1 MCVHWF
7 SPLWGDTIDLAVIS
21 WKICQC
27 GDQKKKKKSR
37 KAPILKVLTTY
48 CTCLCVCV
56 PKVSLHTLSSHGDV
70 FQFGEQTAR
79 KAQNMNACNI
89 LEVSLTFLEL
99 ADSCMCKCVLVFI
112 NMWGDMTVHRAMIF
126 FFYVLSGPFHW
137 CQTWTYKNLARNSA
151 KKCCA
156 LSYSICRK
164 KVKIKRKILPRE
176 CYILFAS
183 PTAPPAPQKC
193 KNKHF
198 QVLQKNVL
206 YRTALLCKILRNSI
220 QATADTSN

>member
-1 MCVHWF
+1 
-7 SPLWGDTIDLAVIS
+7 
-21 WKICQC
+21 
-27 GDQKKKKKSR
+27 
-37 KAPILKVLTTY
+37 
-48 CTCLCVCV
+48 
-56 PKVSLHTLSSHGDV
+56 
-70 FQFGEQTAR
+70 
-79 KAQNMNACNI
+79 MNACNI

-126 FFYVLSGPFHW
+126 FFLCFKWPLSLMSNV
-137 CQTWTYKNLARNSA
+137 NLQEFSQKQC

-220 QATADTSN
+220 QATADTLNQTLNNEWNSNRHRDLVEFSNGKGCSLGKKKKTSLSLLFFHL